1 MYPEEL
7 SPVVPGRVIPV
18 SRFETGA
25 RFSAVRSQRLWLH
38 VLLFALTLM
47 TTSMVGSRMQFNFA
61 HNLPAFTI
69 ERDMNVFLD
78 WWRDPSVLLGGLPF
92 SLTLLT
98 ILLAHEFGH
107 YVACIYYGVDAS
119 LPYFLPAPT
128 FTGTLGAFI
137 RIRSSI
143 YSKNILFDIGIAGP
157 IAGFIF
163 LLPALSAGLALSKI
177 LPGIAHQ
184 GSVVFGT
191 PPLLWIL
198 ERVIFPGVGSAD
210 IYLHPVA
217 RAAWIGVFATALN
230 LLPVGQLD
238 GGHILYALLGEK
250 HRLISRLFILGLV
263 PLGARYWSGWLVWAA
278 LLFIFARKHPAIYD
292 LTEINMAR
300 RKLGVLAL
308 AIFVLCFMLAPIGNG

>member
-128 FTGTLGAFI
+128 LIGTFGAFI
-137 RIRSSI
+137 RIRSPIRSRTA
-143 YSKNILFDIGIAGP
+143 LFDIGIAGP
-157 IAGFIF
+157 IAGF
-163 LLPALSAGLALSKI
+163 
-177 LPGIAHQ
+177 
-184 GSVVFGT
+184 VVA
-191 PPLLWIL
+191 
-198 ERVIFPGVGSAD
+198 VGV
-210 IYLHPVA
+210 
-217 RAAWIGVFATALN
+217 
-230 LLPVGQLD
+230 
-238 GGHILYALLGEK
+238 
-250 HRLISRLFILGLV
+250 LIVSLGLSR
-263 PLGARYWSGWLVWAA
+263 PIPPGA
-278 LLFIFARKHPAIYD
+278 PPD
-292 LTEINMAR
+292 PR
-300 RKLGVLAL
+300 RHS
-308 AIFVLCFMLAPIGNG
+308 